1 MVRFDSR
8 YHPPIRPPPVTHLRD
23 RRLGCSAVAKPKP
36 NISRYMM
43 DPACDELAC
52 SQPEGEDS
60 EYGCR
65 AGGVSTQSV
74 PTSRTSAERCG
85 TGCASSDT
93 VRWRTGAGGGA
104 ELTRRQHGRPFCA
117 SFCSAGRFC
126 GTGGSYARGDH
137 HICSGCS
144 AIFARID
151 SGCYTECAT
160 DCDCDL
166 GTCQPLVSP
175 HITHITSFHFTS
187 HRRRATSLVELRR
200 YGLAHL
206 LFRAGFENRS
216 HQADRQG
223 DAW

>member
-1 MVRFDSR
+1 
-8 YHPPIRPPPVTHLRD
+8 
-23 RRLGCSAVAKPKP
+23 
-36 NISRYMM
+36 M

-175 HITHITSFHFTS
+175 HIIS
-187 HRRRATSLVELRR
+187 HHVTSLHTVDVQQAVLNVD
-200 YGLAHL
+200 GTIL
-206 LFRAGFENRS
+206 LIFYCVQDSKIALIKLIVKATPGNYHS
-216 HQADRQG
+216 V
-223 DAW
+223 

>member
-1 MVRFDSR
+1 
-8 YHPPIRPPPVTHLRD
+8 
-23 RRLGCSAVAKPKP
+23 
-36 NISRYMM
+36 M

-60 EYGCR
+60 KYGCR

-151 SGCYTECAT
+151 AGAT
-160 DCDCDL
+160 VREARQAAL
-166 GTCQPLVSP
+166 YSQLAALAPEVLRAKALSLAGVKE
-175 HITHITSFHFTS
+175 IEVAAVFEAAGATH
-187 HRRRATSLVELRR
+187 
-200 YGLAHL
+200 Y
-206 LFRAGFENRS
+206 
-216 HQADRQG
+216 
-223 DAW
+223 